1 MTMSGQQPPPNGQ
14 PGSAEQQHEVVD
26 NVLDWLHEGYPH
38 GVPPKDYF
46 PLLALLM
53 RTLAEDEVVKAAAT
67 ILREAD
73 FETPVTEEQ
82 IRVPKPIGA
91 CVVCGNR
98 NMPKPVQNSIKHC
111 LVTAGKMT
119 DKQAEDYIAEMY
131 TTGRFNFESW

>member
-14 PGSAEQQHEVVD
+14 PGSAEQQHEFVD

-82 IRVPKPIGA
+82 IRAAVRSVIEKEPNPEEIHQVAARLASVGWPLA
-91 CVVCGNR
+91 SER
-98 NMPKPVQNSIKHC
+98 
-111 LVTAGKMT
+111 
-119 DKQAEDYIAEMY
+119 
-131 TTGRFNFESW
+131 R